1 MWSAVSASSG
11 KRQAKLGGS
20 SELRCVHHD
29 QWSRVMEPTLKRTG
43 AILPVEATE
52 GKGASRSGQRTR
64 FGLVTQTGSGQPARE
79 GEACI
84 GWEGLDPKHQ
94 ASWPGW
100 KETARTE
107 RTIRNL
113 GGPVWCS
120 DP

>member
-43 AILPVEATE
+43 AILPVDAGE

-94 ASWPGW
+94 AS
-100 KETARTE
+100 
-107 RTIRNL
+107 
-113 GGPVWCS
+113 
-120 DP
+120 